1 LLISR
6 TQMITKPVSLR
17 NHFKKVGASS
27 VVRLVG
33 D

>member
-1 LLISR
+1 
-6 TQMITKPVSLR
+6 MITKPVSLR
-17 NHFKKVGASS
+17 NYFKKVGESS

>member
-1 LLISR
+1 
-6 TQMITKPVSLR
+6 MITKPVSLR
-17 NHFKKVGASS
+17 NYFKKVGESC